1 MFEISWSELLIL
13 AVVVLIFVGP
23 KDMPVFFN
31 TLGKYAGMLRRQAN
45 EFKRHFED
53 AMREAEM
60 DNLRK
65 ELEGMRDEFAKSTHA
80 AETAVGD
87 TMKAAEKGVNEART
101 IAAGPVPVAGVTG
114 TDTEAVALP
123 APAEMAALPAPV
135 ADIAAPQSSVPA
147 PKTGA

>member
-87 TMKAAEKGVNEART
+87 TMRAAEKSVNEART
-101 IAAGPVPVAGVTG
+101 IAPVAAPVAVA
-114 TDTEAVALP
+114 EPAIEPVALP
-123 APAEMAALPAPV
+123 APGEMVALPSPG
-135 ADIAAPQSSVPA
+135 ADDATPQSAVPA
-147 PKTGA
+147 PKAGA

>member
-87 TMKAAEKGVNEART
+87 TMRAAENSVNEVRT
-101 IAAGPVPVAGVTG
+101 IAPVTAPVAAVAGPA
-114 TDTEAVALP
+114 TEPAALP
-123 APAEMAALPAPV
+123 APAETAVLPAP
-135 ADIAAPQSSVPA
+135 ATDDAAPQSAVPA

>member
-87 TMKAAEKGVNEART
+87 TMKAAQKSVNEART
-101 IAAGPVPVAGVTG
+101 IGPVTTPVVAVAGPA
-114 TDTEAVALP
+114 TEPVALP
-123 APAEMAALPAPV
+123 APAEIAALPAPGT
-135 ADIAAPQSSVPA
+135 DDAAPPSAVPA

>member
-23 KDMPVFFN
+23 KDLPVFFN
-31 TLGKYAGMLRRQAN
+31 TLGKYAGALRRQAN

-65 ELEGMRDEFAKSTHA
+65 ELESMREEFSKSTSE
-80 AETAVGD
+80 AERA
-87 TMKAAEKGVNEART
+87 
-101 IAAGPVPVAGVTG
+101 VPVSPPG
-114 TDTEAVALP
+114 
-123 APAEMAALPAPV
+123 
-135 ADIAAPQSSVPA
+135 PQGPIA
-147 PKTGA
+147 PKSEALEVGSGDRCGPGRGCPDPHR

>member
-23 KDMPVFFN
+23 KDLPVFFN
-31 TLGKYAGMLRRQAN
+31 TLGKYAGALRRQAN

-65 ELEGMRDEFAKSTHA
+65 ELDGMRQEFAKSDATRP
-80 AETAVGD
+80 
-87 TMKAAEKGVNEART
+87 N
-101 IAAGPVPVAGVTG
+101 
-114 TDTEAVALP
+114 
-123 APAEMAALPAPV
+123 APSATP
-135 ADIAAPQSSVPA
+135 
-147 PKTGA
+147 